1 MKSNV
6 ILSSLSMCIFI
17 NSCLEIEC
25 ETKVMDRQLNKSL
38 GCQALV
44 TSTDCGA
51 TTSESHVVRISNNLD
66 TNINGDHLLPIAGSD
81 IHSIDIRWISEDTLL
96 IQRAD
101 TINGWKMPANYQI
114 PNSDRLIKL
123 VYQ

>member
-17 NSCLEIEC
+17 NGCLEIEC
-25 ETKVMDRQLNKSL
+25 ETKVIDRQLNKSL

-51 TTSESHVVRISNNLD
+51 TTSESHVVRIMDNLD
-66 TNINGDHLLPIAGSD
+66 TTLKGDGMPSITGSD
-81 IHSIDIRWISEDTLL
+81 LHSIQIKWISQDTLQ
-96 IQRAD
+96 IKNVD
-101 TINGWKMPANYQI
+101 KTNGWKMPATYQI
-114 PNSDRLIKL
+114 SSSDGQIKL
-123 VYQ
+123 VYR